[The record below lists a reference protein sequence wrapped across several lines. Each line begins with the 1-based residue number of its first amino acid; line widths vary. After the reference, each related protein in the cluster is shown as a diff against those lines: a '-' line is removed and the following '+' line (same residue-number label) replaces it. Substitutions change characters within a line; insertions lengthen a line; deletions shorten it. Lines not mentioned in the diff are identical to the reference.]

1 VAAAASSE
9 FDLVVLDIGMPRLNG
24 YEACKRIRAQA
35 HGERPV
41 LVALTGWGQEQDL
54 EQSHAAGFDQHM
66 VKPVD
71 AEALEKLL
79 AGVKP
84 LQASARAQKKR
95 DKG

>member
-1 VAAAASSE
+1 
-9 FDLVVLDIGMPRLNG
+9 
-24 YEACKRIRAQA
+24 
-35 HGERPV
+35 
-41 LVALTGWGQEQDL
+41 
-54 EQSHAAGFDQHM
+54 M